1 MPKGHEKETSKTNWQ
16 PSSSQSS
23 DSKSLS
29 NVLVVLDNQS
39 LKTNPFGANVTG
51 ENSYRRAERIT
62 AALHL
67 VTNHVPESEPV
78 RLALRAGGLT
88 LLSAILDLR
97 SGFRAVASEKGQA
110 VLAQVRELVS
120 MVRLL
125 AVSGYVS
132 TQNAHAIAEALDEL
146 GNLIVVAQRSTLA
159 EQTTISREDLM
170 PPVSHPTFSENA
182 ARPDIRRKTVQKDM
196 KDRTTKDRETDAARP
211 ERIMDIL
218 KAGGVLGIK
227 DIASNLPQYSEKMIQ
242 RELAELVQLR
252 RVEKTGEKRWSR
264 YKVAT

>member
-1 MPKGHEKETSKTNWQ
+1 
-16 PSSSQSS
+16 
-23 DSKSLS
+23 
-29 NVLVVLDNQS
+29 
-39 LKTNPFGANVTG
+39 
-51 ENSYRRAERIT
+51 
-62 AALHL
+62 
-67 VTNHVPESEPV
+67 
-78 RLALRAGGLT
+78 
-88 LLSAILDLR
+88 
-97 SGFRAVASEKGQA
+97 
-110 VLAQVRELVS
+110 

-170 PPVSHPTFSENA
+170 PPVSHSSYSESA
-182 ARPDIRRKTVQKDM
+182 TRPDARRKSDVQKDI

-227 DIASNLPQYSEKMIQ
+227 DITANLPQYSEKMVQ
-242 RELAELVQLR
+242 RELAELVQLK

-264 YKVAT
+264 YKIAA